1 MPKSVL
7 VIDAIATHRIRFAA
21 LLESA
26 HYRVAS
32 APQVKDI
39 PGSPQDFDLIVLG
52 LPDDQPGCALAGL
65 STALGDTFAPIL
77 CLDAK
82 RSPLRRLLALRAGA
96 RDVLPSKAPDDLLLA
111 RVRGLI
117 RENEAERE
125 CERRRLTAV
134 SFGFSEPRTEF
145 GAQGCVLCAG
155 DLGPLPDQLAAL
167 LPHRVMTLSDE
178 NMAEEDLS
186 APVPD
191 AFILGLSDTCPYAEA
206 MIPDL
211 RDRMHLR
218 PAPILAVYPED
229 RADMAVRALALGA
242 SEVVEAGAGIE
253 EIELR
258 IKAALARKHIRDAL
272 RKSEEQSYRFAATD
286 PLTGLYNRRYAE
298 TYMADLSA
306 RAGQSSSDMCLV
318 LVDLDHFKAVNDVH
332 GHVSGDRVLRE
343 VAHRLQANLRACDLV
358 ARYGGEEFLIVLP
371 ETPVEEAAIL
381 SERLRLA
388 IASVPIRLAENR
400 EITVTA
406 SIGVAS
412 GLLYPG
418 LSDQRTGTFDVA
430 EPSGFGTLLPVF
442 EAADAALYRAKEA
455 GRNRVEI
462 SVA

>member
-26 HYRVAS
+26 HYRVVS
-32 APQVKDI
+32 VPQVNEI
-39 PGSPQDFDLIVLG
+39 HGSLHDHDLIVLG
-52 LPDDQPGCALAGL
+52 LPDEQPGSALTGL
-65 STALGDTFAPIL
+65 AALGGASAPIL
-77 CLDAK
+77 CLDAR

-117 RENEAERE
+117 RESEAERE
-125 CERRRLTAV
+125 CERRRLTAA
-134 SFGFSEPRTEF
+134 SFGFSEPRGDF
-145 GAQGCVLCAG
+145 SAQACVVCAG
-155 DLGPLPDQLAAL
+155 DLGALPDQLAAL
-167 LPHRVMTLSDE
+167 LPHQVVTLSAED
-178 NMAEEDLS
+178 MAESDMS

-191 AFILGLSDTCPYAEA
+191 AFVLGLSETCAYAERLL
-206 MIPDL
+206 PDL

-218 PAPILAVYPED
+218 PAPILALYPED
-229 RADMAVRALALGA
+229 RSDIAVRALALGA
-242 SEVVEAGAGIE
+242 SEVVEAKAGIE

-258 IKAALARKHIRDAL
+258 IKAALARKHVRDAL

-306 RAGQSSSDMCLV
+306 RAGQTPSEMCLV
-318 LVDLDHFKAVNDVH
+318 LLDLDHFKAVNDVH
-332 GHVSGDRVLRE
+332 GHVAGDRVLRE

-371 ETPVEEAAIL
+371 ETSVEVAAIL
-381 SERLRLA
+381 SEGLRLA
-388 IASVPIRLAENR
+388 IASVPIQLAEHC

-430 EPSGFGTLLPVF
+430 EPSGFGALLPMF
-442 EAADAALYRAKEA
+442 EAADAALYKAKEA